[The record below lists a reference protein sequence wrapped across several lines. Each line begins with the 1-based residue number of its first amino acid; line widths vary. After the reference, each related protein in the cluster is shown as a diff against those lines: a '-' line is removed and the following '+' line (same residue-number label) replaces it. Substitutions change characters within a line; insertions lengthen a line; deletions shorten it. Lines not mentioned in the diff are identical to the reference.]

1 LRIDGLDKRL
11 IARLCG
17 DLPLEERP
25 FRALAEELGSTEDEV
40 IGRIRRLERDGVM
53 RRLGAIVRHRE
64 AGIAGNAMAAWVVPD
79 ERADE
84 IGEHVASLDE
94 VTHCYLREAAPGW
107 PYTLY
112 AMIHARSEE
121 RCREVARAIA
131 ERFGVTDYVVLASRR
146 EFTKR
151 SVEYFS
157 ESIGEQTDDD
167 SETDSAHPGR

>member
-1 LRIDGLDKRL
+1 MKFSGLDKRL

-25 FRALAEELGSTEDEV
+25 FLVLAEELGSTEDEV
-40 IGRIRRLERDGVM
+40 SGRIRRLERDGVM

-64 AGIAGNAMAAWVVPD
+64 AGIVGNAMAAWIVPD

-84 IGEHVASLDE
+84 IGEYGASLDE
-94 VTHCYLREAAPGW
+94 VTHCYLREAAPEW
-107 PYTLY
+107 PYTFY

-131 ERFGVTDYVVLASRR
+131 ERFGLTEWVVLASRR
-146 EFTKR
+146 EFKKS
-151 SVEYFS
+151 SVQYFNPEHREES
-157 ESIGEQTDDD
+157 E
-167 SETDSAHPGR
+167 